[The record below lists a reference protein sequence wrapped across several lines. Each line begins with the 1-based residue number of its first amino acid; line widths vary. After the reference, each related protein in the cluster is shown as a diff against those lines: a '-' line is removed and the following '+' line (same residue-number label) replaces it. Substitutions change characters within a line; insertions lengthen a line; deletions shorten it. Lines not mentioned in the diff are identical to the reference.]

1 MVKRAISIVLGALAG
16 VALWFAYDA
25 VRAEGLHSDP
35 DAQGCVRGDWTEC
48 VDYVTPVEALPPA
61 LAAQSCK
68 AWLGDSKSASI
79 ALLSQCLHAARKD
92 NDGERVE
99 QIKRARAIATS
110 S

>member
-1 MVKRAISIVLGALAG
+1 
-16 VALWFAYDA
+16 
-25 VRAEGLHSDP
+25 
-35 DAQGCVRGDWTEC
+35 
-48 VDYVTPVEALPPA
+48 
-61 LAAQSCK
+61 
-68 AWLGDSKSASI
+68 LGDSKSASI